1 MRYAVHVMADVHSTP
16 VEDARV
22 LIVDDN
28 PLDRKLLQ
36 AHLSANSYAL
46 DFARDGVEA
55 MALLERQPLSY
66 DVVLLDRSMP
76 RMNGMEVL
84 TRIKSTPHLRMLP
97 VIMQTALADRPQIL
111 EGIRAGAYY
120 YLTKPYD
127 GQTLIAV
134 VGTAVRDF
142 AEYKELQQRV
152 RLGVECLT
160 LITHATLLIQTVEQ
174 ARDTAAV
181 LVNACPDPNAAVIGL
196 TELLVNAVEHG
207 NLGITYEDKTALN
220 AAGTWDDEV
229 RRRLALP
236 ENADKRVE
244 LDVDRTD
251 DELRFTI
258 RDEGPGFAWE
268 KYVEVDTSRAFDNHG
283 RGIAIARAMS
293 FDRVEYRGNGNEVVA
308 TVRLR

>member
-1 MRYAVHVMADVHSTP
+1 MSDERRTVRD
-16 VEDARV
+16 DARV

-28 PLDRKLLQ
+28 PLDQKLLQ
-36 AHLSANSYAL
+36 AHLSPNGYDL

-55 MALLERQPLSY
+55 MVMLERDPYAY

-84 TRIKSTPHLRMLP
+84 SRIKATPALRMLP
-97 VIMQTALADRPQIL
+97 VIMQSALSDRAQIL

-127 GQTLIAV
+127 VQTLHAV

-142 AEYKELQQRV
+142 AEYKDLQHRV
-152 RLGVECLT
+152 RRGVECLT
-160 LITHATLLIQTVEQ
+160 LIERAVLKIQTIEQ

-181 LVNACPDPNAAVIGL
+181 LVNACPDPAAAVIGL

-207 NLGITYEDKTALN
+207 NLGITYEEKSALN
-220 AAGTWDDEV
+220 VNGMWDAEV
-229 RRRLALP
+229 RRRLTLP
-236 ENADKRVE
+236 ENIDKRVVLE
-244 LDVDRTD
+244 VDRTA

-258 RDEGPGFAWE
+258 RDEGPGFPWQR
-268 KYVEVDTSRAFDNHG
+268 YFEVDAHRAFDNHG

-293 FDRVEYRGNGNEVVA
+293 FDRVEYRGSGNEVVA
-308 TVRLR
+308 TVKLR

>member
-1 MRYAVHVMADVHSTP
+1 MTDQRESVMD
-16 VEDARV
+16 DARI

-36 AHLSANSYAL
+36 AHLASNGYAL

-55 MALLERQPLSY
+55 MSLLEREPLSY

-84 TRIKSTPHLRMLP
+84 TRIKATPHLRMLP

-120 YLTKPYD
+120 YLTKPFD

-152 RLGVECLT
+152 RLDVECLT
-160 LITHATLLIQTVEQ
+160 LIQHATLCIQTVEQ

-181 LVNACPDPNAAVIGL
+181 LVNACPDPSATVIGL

-207 NLGITYEDKTALN
+207 NLGITYEEKTTLN
-220 AAGTWDDEV
+220 AAGLWESEI
-229 RRRLALP
+229 RRRLVLP
-236 ENADKRVE
+236 ENIGKRVE
-244 LDVDRTD
+244 LRMERTN
-251 DELRFTI
+251 DELCFTI
-258 RDEGPGFAWE
+258 RDEGPGFSWQ
-268 KYVEVDTSRAFDNHG
+268 KYLEVDTSRAFDNHG